1 MVNSDVESDSALFA
15 IAMGVLSEEEERRVK
30 QGQTKSKKS
39 SKGKGNLKS
48 KKGGTGM
55 KGNTRVGSPTVNEP
69 QTNQNGVNLSPM
81 PGFSRYSHD
90 GDSSPTKHSMSNNRW
105 NGVINDTEVGLGHTN
120 RAVGQGD
127 STNYPYKTHK
137 HDTRIGFSRD
147 CGGAQSL
154 SDRLNDE
161 RPSRARRSEDDDDGG
176 RRRRSSAT
184 REDDRR
190 HDAAVDAFPSSDGDS
205 ADEVRGAGRL
215 QYLQNLAKRSLNRK
229 G

>member
-15 IAMGVLSEEEERRVK
+15 IAMGVLSEEEGHRVK

-39 SKGKGNLKS
+39 SKGEHSLKS
-48 KKGGTGM
+48 KKGKTGM
-55 KGNTRVGSPTVNEP
+55 KGITRVVSPTVNES
-69 QTNQNGVNLSPM
+69 QANQNGGNLSPM
-81 PGFSRYSHD
+81 PGCSRYSHD
-90 GDSSPTKHSMSNNRW
+90 GDSSLTKHSMSNNRR
-105 NGVINDTEVGLGHTN
+105 GRTFDDTEVGLSHKN

-127 STNYPYKTHK
+127 STHYPYKSHT
-137 HDTRIGFSRD
+137 HDTKIGFSRD

-154 SDRLNDE
+154 SDRLKDE

-176 RRRRSSAT
+176 RRRLASAT

-215 QYLQNLAKRSLNRK
+215 HRIA
-229 G
+229 